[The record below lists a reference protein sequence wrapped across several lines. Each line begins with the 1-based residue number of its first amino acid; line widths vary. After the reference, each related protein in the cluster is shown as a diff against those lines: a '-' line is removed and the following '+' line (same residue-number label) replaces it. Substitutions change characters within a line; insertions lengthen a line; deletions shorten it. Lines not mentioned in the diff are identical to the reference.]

1 MVDVFLDKR
10 LDDYLTSYDWNDIDR
25 DDSVRD
31 AVMRDFVS
39 EKIATIHGVDISEL
53 DFPFLETVRFPQT
66 WRMKKFRFND
76 LLEQVRQGKETAEL
90 STFVLQDVFG
100 GDEGRFRYFA
110 EQLGRVERI
119 AESLIGRLLGGLE
132 IETKIMVARFSETR
146 MENLHYDMDPNSDDH
161 EAFRLYINLDAYP
174 RIWSTSYPLTTLL
187 RKGGRRLVEGIDPN
201 APAETIL
208 KRAVGRAFGGWN
220 QRATE
225 RVSPRHQIYFDP
237 GDIWIVD
244 GRSVSHQV
252 LSGYRVLS
260 VYVKI
265 PHGGNPGLRPTF
277 AEKIRGALADG
288 MKVPVGQETALVN
301 YFSGSDIT
309 AAPDLQENWADVF
322 GNVRTGKI
330 RRFDD
335 AGMTVA

>member
-10 LDDYLTSYDWNDIDR
+10 LDDYFTSHDWTEIEG
-25 DDSVRD
+25 SSSARD
-31 AVMRDFVS
+31 AVLNDFVS
-39 EKIATIHGVDISEL
+39 EKIATIHGLNTGEI
-53 DFPFLETVRFPQT
+53 DFAFLETVRFPQM
-66 WRMKKFRFND
+66 WKMKKFRFKD
-76 LLEQVRQGKETAEL
+76 LLDQVEQAKETAEL
-90 STFVLQDVFG
+90 YSFVLKDVFG

-110 EQLGRVERI
+110 GQLSRVEQI
-119 AESLIGRLLGGLE
+119 ADGLINRLLGGLDV
-132 IETKIMVARFSETR
+132 ETKIMVTRFSETR
-146 MENLHYDMDPNSDDH
+146 MENLHYDMDPGSDDH

-174 RIWSTSYPLTTLL
+174 RIWSTSYQLTTLL

-201 APAETIL
+201 SPAETIL

-225 RVSPRHQIYFDP
+225 RLAPRHQIYFDP

-260 VYVKI
+260 VYVKL
-265 PHGGNPGLRPTF
+265 PHAGNAGLRPTF

-288 MKVPVGQETALVN
+288 MEVPVGQETALVN
-301 YFSGSDIT
+301 YFNGSEIT
-309 AAPDLQENWADVF
+309 AAPNLQENWADVF
-322 GNVRTGKI
+322 GNVRTGRI

-335 AGMTVA
+335 AGMSVS

>member
-10 LDDYLTSYDWNDIDR
+10 LDDYFTSYDWADVESS
-25 DDSVRD
+25 DSTRD
-31 AVMRDFVS
+31 AVMSDFVS
-39 EKIATIHGVDISEL
+39 EKIATIHGLNTSAL
-53 DFPFLETVRFPQT
+53 DFAFLETVRFPQM
-66 WRMKKFRFND
+66 WKMKKFRFKD
-76 LLEQVRQGKETAEL
+76 LLEQVRKAKANAEL
-90 STFVLQDVFG
+90 YEFVLKDVFG

-110 EQLGRVERI
+110 EQLTLVEQI
-119 AESLIGRLLGGLE
+119 ADKLLDRLLAGLNV
-132 IETKIMVARFSETR
+132 ETKILVTRFSETR
-146 MENLHYDMDPNSDDH
+146 MENLHYDMDAGSDDH

-187 RKGGRRLVEGIDPN
+187 RTGGRRLVEGID
-201 APAETIL
+201 AQDPAETIL
-208 KRAVGRAFGGWN
+208 KRAVGRAYGGWN

-225 RVSPRHQIYFDP
+225 RLAPRHQIYFDP

-265 PHGGNPGLRPTF
+265 PHSGNPGLRPTF

-288 MKVPVGQETALVN
+288 MKVPVGEETALVN
-301 YFSGSDIT
+301 YFSGSEIT
-309 AAPDLQENWADVF
+309 AAPNLQENWSDVF
-322 GNVRTGKI
+322 GNVRTGRI

-335 AGMTVA
+335 AGMTAS